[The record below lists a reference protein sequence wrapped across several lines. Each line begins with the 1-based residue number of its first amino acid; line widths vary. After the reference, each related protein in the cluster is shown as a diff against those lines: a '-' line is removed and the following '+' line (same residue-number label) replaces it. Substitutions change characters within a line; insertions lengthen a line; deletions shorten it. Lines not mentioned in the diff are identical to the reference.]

1 MDQVRSLPNA
11 GSAPAPIA
19 KPSTSAYP
27 VSTALGCTTKRT
39 THWTKLN
46 VDSFVTV
53 LLAHCLAARVCKIST
68 PCCRNVDSSGESGV
82 VVSWHNVRFPKP
94 LPALKHVLSL
104 TPRGE
109 SCKQRLRM
117 PRRGTEPV
125 CPTHRSPSHLSPDLV
140 RAVRGVRAR
149 LTRRPSSDSLFQVT
163 SFETQFGGLWHT
175 RQPIPL
181 LLSPMGTGGSAGS
194 RPKDLGQDQ

>member
-1 MDQVRSLPNA
+1 MDQVRSLPNT

-19 KPSTSAYP
+19 KQSTSAYP
-27 VSTALGCTTKRT
+27 VSTALRRTTERT

-46 VDSFVTV
+46 VDSFATV
-53 LLAHCLAARVCKIST
+53 LLAHCLATRVCEIST
-68 PCCRNVDSSGESGV
+68 PCCRNVDTSGESGV
-82 VVSWHNVRFPKP
+82 VVSCHNVRFPKT

-140 RAVRGVRAR
+140 RTVRGSERDLPDAR
-149 LTRRPSSDSLFQVT
+149 RQIHLF
-163 SFETQFGGLWHT
+163 
-175 RQPIPL
+175 
-181 LLSPMGTGGSAGS
+181 
-194 RPKDLGQDQ
+194 K